1 LLRPANV
8 LSLGCGAGIIF
19 ITVTHAQ
26 GGSAEAA
33 FDLVIGGADVVTPSD
48 VRRLDIGVRDGLIQ
62 ALGEPGSLG
71 PAGRVID
78 ARGNVVLPGVID
90 PHVHCRIH
98 SHHVDDL
105 PTALAAA
112 AAGGVTT
119 AIVHL
124 LPTASVAATPLDLLE
139 EFRELG
145 RRESPIDFSFH
156 AWLPERPGT
165 LEQIPE
171 LLAAGVPSFKLFCAY
186 KSIGRM
192 ASDGFLIRTMDTIGR
207 HGGIL
212 LVHAEDGE
220 LIDARI
226 AAQRERGRIG
236 PSDYLWTHPDE
247 AEWIAV
253 AKTLGYARATGCPLY
268 VVHVSTPRGIDLIE
282 AAKHEGQR
290 VFAETCVQYLELTDA
305 ELRRWG
311 PLAKVSPPLRDAP
324 ANEGL
329 WRHLAAGRIDA
340 VGSDHSPHSRETKA
354 PGYRDIF
361 DAWYGAP
368 GVQTLLP
375 VMWDAFR
382 RRSLPLPLLARVL
395 SEAPARIF
403 GLERKGTI
411 APGMDADLVIVDP
424 DREQEL
430 RGADQLGHSGY
441 TLYEGRRIR
450 GWPVTTLRR
459 GDVLVDGGRLRAAR
473 GGGRFLARRAAVAG
487 TA

>member
-1 LLRPANV
+1 V
-8 LSLGCGAGIIF
+8 K
-19 ITVTHAQ
+19 
-26 GGSAEAA
+26 A
-33 FDLVIGGADVVTPSD
+33 FDLVVTGGDVVTSST
-48 VRRLDIGVRDGLIQ
+48 VRRLDVGVRDGLIA
-62 ALGEPGSLG
+62 ALGAPGTLG
-71 PAGRVID
+71 EAARVID
-78 ARGNVVLPGVID
+78 AAGKVVLPGVID

-105 PTALAAA
+105 PTVLEAA

-119 AIVHL
+119 ALVHL
-124 LPTASVAATPLDLLE
+124 LPTATVAATPLDLLT
-139 EFRELG
+139 EFRDLG
-145 RRESPIDFSFH
+145 RREAPIDFSFH
-156 AWLPERPGT
+156 AWLPERAGT

-171 LLAAGVPSFKLFCAY
+171 LLAAGIPSFKLFCAY

-192 ASDGFLIRTMDTIGR
+192 ASDAFLIRAMDAIGR
-207 HGGIL
+207 RGGVL

-226 AAQRERGRIG
+226 AVRRGAGRIG
-236 PSDYLWTHPDE
+236 PTDYRWTHPDE

-268 VVHVSTPRGIDLIE
+268 VVHVSTPRGVDLIE
-282 AAKHEGQR
+282 DARRDGQR
-290 VFAETCVQYLELTDA
+290 VWAETCVQYLELTD
-305 ELRRWG
+305 ELLTRWG
-311 PLAKVSPPLRDAP
+311 PLAKISPPLRDAA

-375 VMWDAFR
+375 VMWDAFCR
-382 RRSLPLPLLARVL
+382 RALPLPLLARVL

-403 GLERKGTI
+403 GLDHKGAI
-411 APGMDADLVIVDP
+411 APGLDADLVIMDP
-424 DREQEL
+424 DREVEL
-430 RGADQLGHSGY
+430 RSEEQIGHSGY
-441 TLYEGRRIR
+441 TLYEGRRVR
-450 GWPVTTLRR
+450 GWPLTTLRR
-459 GDVLVDGGRLRAAR
+459 GEILVDGGTLRHAR
-473 GGGRFLARRAAVAG
+473 GGGRFLPRRAAVEG
-487 TA
+487 RPE

>member
-1 LLRPANV
+1 M
-8 LSLGCGAGIIF
+8 
-19 ITVTHAQ
+19 T
-26 GGSAEAA
+26 E
-33 FDLVIGGADVVTPSD
+33 FDLIVTGGEVVTSSA
-48 VRRLDIGVRDGLIQ
+48 VSRIDIGVRDGLIA
-62 ALGEPGSLG
+62 ALGAPGGLG
-71 PAGRVID
+71 NAGTVID
-78 ARGNVVLPGVID
+78 AVGKVVLPGVID

-105 PTALAAA
+105 PTVLEAA

-119 AIVHL
+119 ALVHL
-124 LPTASVAATPLDLLE
+124 LPTATVAATPLDLLE
-139 EFRELG
+139 EFRDLG
-145 RRESPIDFSFH
+145 RREALIDFSFH
-156 AWLPERPGT
+156 AWLPERAGT
-165 LEQIPE
+165 LDQIPE
-171 LLAAGVPSFKLFCAY
+171 LLAAGIPSFKLFCAY

-192 ASDGFLIRTMDTIGR
+192 ASDGFLIRAMDTIGR
-207 HGGIL
+207 RGGVL

-226 AAQRERGRIG
+226 AVQRERRRIA
-236 PSDYLWTHPDE
+236 PSDYVWTHPDE

-268 VVHVSTPRGIDLIE
+268 IVHVSTPRGADLIDE
-282 AAKHEGQR
+282 ARTLGRR
-290 VFAETCVQYLELTDA
+290 VWAETCVQYLELTD
-305 ELRRWG
+305 EEMTRWG
-311 PLAKVSPPLRDAP
+311 PLAKISPPLRDRE

-382 RRSLPLPLLARVL
+382 RRALPLPLLARVL

-403 GLERKGTI
+403 GLERKGAI
-411 APGMDADLVIVDP
+411 VPGLDADLVIVDP
-424 DREQEL
+424 DREVEL
-430 RGADQLGHSGY
+430 RSGDQVGHSGY
-441 TLYEGRRIR
+441 TLYEGRRVG
-450 GWPVTTLRR
+450 GWPVTTIRR
-459 GDVLVDGGRLRAAR
+459 GEVLVDAGVLRRAR
-473 GGGRFLARRAAVAG
+473 GGGRFLARRPAPVA
-487 TA
+487 

>member
-1 LLRPANV
+1 MGNYDLIV
-8 LSLGCGAGIIF
+8 
-19 ITVTHAQ
+19 
-26 GGSAEAA
+26 GG
-33 FDLVIGGADVVTPSD
+33 GRVVTSSD
-48 VRRLDIGVRDGLIQ
+48 VRPLDIGVRDGVIETV
-62 ALGEPGSLG
+62 AAPGTLGA
-71 PAGRVID
+71 AGNTID
-78 ARGNVVLPGVID
+78 ASGKVVLPGVID

-105 PTALAAA
+105 PTVLEAA

-124 LPTASVAATPLDLLE
+124 LPSATVAATPLDLLE
-139 EFRELG
+139 EFRDLG
-145 RRESPIDFSFH
+145 RRTAPIDFTFH

-165 LEQIPE
+165 LDQIPA
-171 LLAAGVPSFKLFCAY
+171 LMAAGIPSFKLFLAY

-192 ASDGFLIRTMDTIGR
+192 ASDGFLLRAMDAIASA
-207 HGGIL
+207 GGTL

-220 LIDARI
+220 LIDLRI
-226 AAQRERGRIG
+226 AFQRERGRVA
-236 PSDYLWTHPDE
+236 PSDYRWTHPDD

-253 AKTLGYARATGCPLY
+253 AKALGYARSAGCPLY
-268 VVHVSTPRGIDLIE
+268 VVHVSTPRGADLIDE
-282 AAKHEGQR
+282 ARQQGQR
-290 VFAETCVQYLELTDA
+290 VWAETCAQYLELTDEA
-305 ELRRWG
+305 LERWG
-311 PLAKVSPPLRDAP
+311 PLAKISPPLRDGA

-382 RRSLPLPLLARVL
+382 RRGLPPPLLARVM

-403 GLERKGTI
+403 GLERKGAI
-411 APGMDADLVIVDP
+411 APGLDADLVIMDP
-424 DREQEL
+424 DREVEL
-430 RGADQLGHSGY
+430 RGGEQIGQSRY
-441 TLYEGRRIR
+441 TLYEGRRVR
-450 GWPVTTLRR
+450 GRPVVVLRR
-459 GDVLVDGGRLRAAR
+459 GEVLVEAGVPRRGH
-473 GGGRFLARRAAVAG
+473 GGGRFVARRPPGAA
-487 TA
+487 

>member
-1 LLRPANV
+1 MGP
-8 LSLGCGAGIIF
+8 
-19 ITVTHAQ
+19 Q
-26 GGSAEAA
+26 KE
-33 FDLVIGGADVVTPSD
+33 FDVVVAGADVVTPSA
-48 VRRLDIGVRDGLIQ
+48 VRRLDIGVRDGLI
-62 ALGEPGSLG
+62 AAFGAPGSLG
-71 PAGRVID
+71 SAAKVID
-78 ARGNVVLPGVID
+78 AAGRVVLPGVID

-105 PTALAAA
+105 PTVLEAA

-119 AIVHL
+119 ALVHL

-139 EFRELG
+139 EVRDLG
-145 RRESPIDFSFH
+145 RREAPIDFSFH

-171 LLAAGVPSFKLFCAY
+171 LLAAGIPSFKLFCAY

-192 ASDGFLIRTMDTIGR
+192 ASDGFLLRAMDAIGR
-207 HGGIL
+207 QGGML

-226 AAQRERGRIG
+226 AAQRERGRIA
-236 PSDYLWTHPDE
+236 PSDYRWTHPDE

-268 VVHVSTPRGIDLIE
+268 VVHVSTPRGLDLIE
-282 AAKHEGQR
+282 EAKRDGRR
-290 VFAETCVQYLELTDA
+290 VWAETCVQYLELTDEA
-305 ELRRWG
+305 LTRWG
-311 PLAKVSPPLRDAP
+311 PLAKISPPLRDAA
-324 ANEGL
+324 ANECL

-375 VMWDAFR
+375 VMWDAFHR
-382 RRSLPLPLLARVL
+382 RGLPLPLLARVL

-403 GLERKGTI
+403 RLERKGAI
-411 APGMDADLVIVDP
+411 ASGLDADLVIVDP
-424 DREQEL
+424 DREVEL
-430 RGADQLGHSGY
+430 RSEDQVGQSGY
-441 TLYEGRRIR
+441 TLYEGRRVR
-450 GWPVTTLRR
+450 GWPVMTLRR
-459 GDVLVDGGRLRAAR
+459 GEVLVDGGVLRHRR
-473 GGGRFLARRAAVAG
+473 GGGRFLARRAGAG
-487 TA
+487 E

>member
-1 LLRPANV
+1 MK
-8 LSLGCGAGIIF
+8 
-19 ITVTHAQ
+19 
-26 GGSAEAA
+26 E
-33 FDLVIGGADVVTPSD
+33 FDLVVTGADVVTPSA
-48 VRRLDIGVRDGLIQ
+48 VRRLDIGVRDGLI
-62 ALGEPGSLG
+62 ATLGAPGGLG
-71 PAGRVID
+71 PAGKVID
-78 ARGNVVLPGVID
+78 AAGKVVLPGVID

-98 SHHVDDL
+98 SHHVDDF
-105 PTALAAA
+105 PTVLEAA

-119 AIVHL
+119 AVVHL
-124 LPTASVAATPLDLLE
+124 LPSATVAATPLDLLE
-139 EFRELG
+139 EFRDLG
-145 RRESPIDFSFH
+145 RREAPIDFSFH
-156 AWLPERPGT
+156 AWLPERAGT

-171 LLAAGVPSFKLFCAY
+171 LLAAGIPSFKLFCAY

-192 ASDGFLIRTMDTIGR
+192 ASDGFLIRAMDAIGR
-207 HGGIL
+207 LGGML

-253 AKTLGYARATGCPLY
+253 AKTLGYARATACPLY
-268 VVHVSTPRGIDLIE
+268 VVHVSTPRGVDLIE
-282 AAKHEGQR
+282 DAKRDGQR
-290 VFAETCVQYLELTDA
+290 VWAETCVQYLELTD
-305 ELRRWG
+305 EVMTRWG
-311 PLAKVSPPLRDAP
+311 PLAKISPPLRDRT

-354 PGYRDIF
+354 PGLRDIF

-375 VMWDAFR
+375 VMWDAVR
-382 RRSLPLPLLARVL
+382 RRGLPLPLLARVL

-403 GLERKGTI
+403 GLERKGAI
-411 APGMDADLVIVDP
+411 APGLDADLVIMDP
-424 DREQEL
+424 DREVEL
-430 RGADQLGHSGY
+430 RGGEQIGQSGY
-441 TLYEGRRIR
+441 TLYEGRRVR

-459 GDVLVDGGRLRAAR
+459 GEMLVDGGVLRHA
-473 GGGRFLARRAAVAG
+473 GGGRFLARRPAPS
-487 TA
+487 

>member
-1 LLRPANV
+1 LI
-8 LSLGCGAGIIF
+8 SK
-19 ITVTHAQ
+19 
-26 GGSAEAA
+26 EARDGPVPDV
-33 FDLVIGGADVVTPSD
+33 DLVITGGDVVTSTA
-48 VRRLDIGVRDGLIQ
+48 VRRLDIGVRGDVIE
-62 ALGEPGSLG
+62 ALGAPGALG
-71 PAGRVID
+71 SAAKTID
-78 ARGNVVLPGVID
+78 ASGKVVLPGVID
-90 PHVHCRIH
+90 PHIHCRIH

-105 PTALAAA
+105 PTVLEAA

-124 LPTASVAATPLDLLE
+124 LPAATVAATPLDLLE
-139 EFRELG
+139 EFRDLG
-145 RRESPIDFSFH
+145 RREAPIDFTFH

-171 LLAAGVPSFKLFCAY
+171 LMAAGILSFKLFLAY

-192 ASDGFLIRTMDTIGR
+192 ASDGFLLRAMAAIAPR
-207 HGGIL
+207 GGML

-226 AAQRERGRIG
+226 AIQRERGRVAA
-236 PSDYLWTHPDE
+236 SDYRWTHPDE
-247 AEWIAV
+247 AEWIAI
-253 AKTLGYARATGCPLY
+253 AKALGYARTAGCPLY
-268 VVHVSTPRGIDLIE
+268 VVHVSTPRGADLID
-282 AAKHEGQR
+282 AARREGQR
-290 VFAETCVQYLELTDA
+290 VWAETCAQYLELTDEA
-305 ELRRWG
+305 LERWG
-311 PLAKVSPPLRDAP
+311 PLAKISPPLRDRA

-382 RRSLPLPLLARVL
+382 RRSLPLPLLARVM

-403 GLERKGTI
+403 GLERKGAI
-411 APGMDADLVIVDP
+411 APGLDADLVILDP
-424 DREQEL
+424 DREVEL
-430 RGADQLGHSGY
+430 RSEDQIGQSRY
-441 TLYEGRRIR
+441 TLYEGRRVR
-450 GWPVTTLRR
+450 GWPVMVLRR
-459 GDVLVDGGRLRAAR
+459 GEVLVEGGAMRRAR
-473 GGGRFLARRAAVAG
+473 GGGRFLARRPAEGAA
-487 TA
+487 

>member
-1 LLRPANV
+1 M
-8 LSLGCGAGIIF
+8 
-19 ITVTHAQ
+19 TAQ
-26 GGSAEAA
+26 RVPAA
-33 FDLVIGGADVVTPSD
+33 FDVIVAGADVVTPSA
-48 VRRLDIGVRDGLIQ
+48 VRRLDIGVRDGLID
-62 ALGEPGSLG
+62 ALGAPGTLG
-71 PAGRVID
+71 QAARVID
-78 ARGNVVLPGVID
+78 AAGKVVLPGVID

-105 PTALAAA
+105 PTVLEAA

-119 AIVHL
+119 ALVHL
-124 LPTASVAATPLDLLE
+124 LPSAPAAPTPRDLLE
-139 EFRELG
+139 EFRDLG
-145 RRESPIDFSFH
+145 RREAPIDFSFH
-156 AWLPERPGT
+156 AWLPERAGT

-192 ASDGFLIRTMDTIGR
+192 ASDAFLVRAMDTIGR
-207 HGGIL
+207 RGGML

-220 LIDARI
+220 LIEARI
-226 AAQRERGRIG
+226 AAQRARGRIG
-236 PSDYLWTHPDE
+236 PSDYRWTHPDE

-282 AAKHEGQR
+282 DARLEGQR
-290 VFAETCVQYLELTDA
+290 VWAETCVQYLELTDEA
-305 ELRRWG
+305 LTRWG
-311 PLAKVSPPLRDAP
+311 PLAKISPPLRDTA
-324 ANEGL
+324 AQEGL
-329 WRHLAAGRIDA
+329 WRRVAAGRIDA
-340 VGSDHSPHSRETKA
+340 LGSDHSPHSRETKA

-382 RRSLPLPLLARVL
+382 RRALPLPLLARVL

-403 GLERKGTI
+403 GLERKGAI
-411 APGMDADLVIVDP
+411 APGLDADLAIMDP
-424 DREQEL
+424 GREVEL
-430 RGADQLGHSGY
+430 RSEEQIGGSGY
-441 TLYEGRRIR
+441 TLYEGRRVR

-459 GDVLVDGGRLRAAR
+459 GEVLVDGGVLRRRR
-473 GGGRFLARRAAVAG
+473 GGGRFLARRPAS
-487 TA
+487 